1 MTTTPAAKLEGPVPI
16 TEESGPFRGTNAQ
29 PIPGPGLPP
38 LPLAEA
44 GYVEEEYF
52 VSGEADGVPYR
63 TSVVVR
69 KPRDPAA
76 FSGVVLVETIHA
88 AGAVP
93 LSAQH
98 IALASEGHG
107 YAMVASQK
115 VALDQHVKPSNPS
128 RYASLDIADPSGA
141 TAGPGMTAGATAESM
156 AAHMR
161 DLERM
166 APISN
171 ALLSQVG
178 ALLKREPPA
187 GPFGN
192 AKVTHLIMGGSSQ
205 TGGTTLGY
213 IRHAHAGARLP
224 DGSPVFDG
232 YFPTLAGGTEP
243 VSGGDAAVVHVLG
256 EGDIMGGRPT
266 GYRRADSDAPD
277 DRFRLFEIVAASHVP
292 TRGVSSAAEIFPL
305 LADADP
311 ASGELSQFPAAMPYM
326 AAMRNL
332 IEWVTKGIEPPKAD
346 RIETDASGEIVRD
359 EYGNARGGVRLSY
372 VDVPFATYI
381 ASSSGETMFQRMIG
395 LQIPFSKEQLSA
407 LYPTHD
413 DYVAKVKASVD
424 ALVRDRWIFPEHGDE
439 ILAEAEAA
447 DIP

>member
-1 MTTTPAAKLEGPVPI
+1 MATTPPAKLAGPIPI
-16 TEESGPFRGTNAQ
+16 TEDSAPFHGTNAQ

-44 GYVEEEYF
+44 GYVEEEYL
-52 VSGEADGVPYR
+52 VSGEAEGVSYR
-63 TSVVVR
+63 TSVLVR
-69 KPRDPAA
+69 KPGDPEA

-115 VALDQHVKPSNPS
+115 VALDQHVKPSNPT
-128 RYASLDIADPSGA
+128 RYASLDISDPSGA
-141 TAGPGMTAGATAESM
+141 TAGPGMIAGATAESM

-166 APISN
+166 APVSN
-171 ALLSQVG
+171 AILSQVG
-178 ALLKREPPA
+178 ALLKSDPPA
-187 GPFGN
+187 SPFGDM
-192 AKVTHLIMGGSSQ
+192 KVTHLIMGGSSQ

-213 IRHAHAGARLP
+213 IRDAHAGARMP

-243 VSGGDAAVVHVLG
+243 VSGGDAAVVHALG

-266 GYRRADSDAPD
+266 GYRRPDSDDPD
-277 DRFRLFEIVAASHVP
+277 DRYRLYEIVAASHVP
-292 TRGVSSAAEIFPL
+292 TRGYESAADIFPT

-311 ASGELSQFPAAMPYM
+311 ASGQLSQFPAAMPYM
-326 AAMRNL
+326 VAMHNL
-332 IEWVTKGIEPPKAD
+332 IEWVKQGTAPPKAD
-346 RIETDASGEIVRD
+346 RIETDANGEIVRD

-381 ASSSGETMFQRMIG
+381 ASSSGDTMFQRMIG
-395 LQIPFSKEQLSA
+395 VEVPLSKEQLA
-407 LYPTHD
+407 ARYPTHD
-413 DYVAKVKASVD
+413 DYVGKVKESVEG
-424 ALVRDRWIFPEHGDE
+424 LVRDRWIFPEHGKE

-447 DIP
+447 AIP

>member
-1 MTTTPAAKLEGPVPI
+1 MTTTSPAKLEGPIPI

-52 VSGEADGVPYR
+52 VSGAAEGVSYR
-63 TSVVVR
+63 TSIVVR
-69 KPRDPAA
+69 KPSDPEA

-115 VALDQHVKPSNPS
+115 VALDSHVKPSNPA
-128 RYASLDIADPSGA
+128 RYESLDIADPSGT

-171 ALLSQVG
+171 AILSQVG
-178 ALLKREPPA
+178 ALLKSDPPA

-192 AKVTHLIMGGSSQ
+192 MKVTHLIMGGSSQ

-213 IRHAHAGARLP
+213 VRDTHAGTRMP

-243 VSGGDAAVVHVLG
+243 VSGGDAAVVHALG

-266 GYRRADSDAPD
+266 GYRRPDGDEPD
-277 DRFRLFEIVAASHVP
+277 DRYRLYEIVAASHVP
-292 TRGVSSAAEIFPL
+292 TRGYESAAEIFPL

-326 AAMRNL
+326 VAMHNL
-332 IEWVTKGIEPPKAD
+332 IEWVTKGTAPPKAD
-346 RIETDASGEIVRD
+346 RIQTGADGEIVRD

-372 VDVPFATYI
+372 VTVPFATYI
-381 ASSSGETMFQRMIG
+381 ASSPGDTMFQRMIG
-395 LQIPFSKEQLSA
+395 LQVPFPKARLAA

-413 DYVAKVKASVD
+413 DYVAKIKESVEG
-424 ALVRDRWIFPEHGDE
+424 LVRDRWIFPEHGEE

-447 DIP
+447 AIP

>member
-1 MTTTPAAKLEGPVPI
+1 MTTTPQVLLEGPIPI
-16 TEESGPFRGTNAQ
+16 TAASEPFRGTNAQ

-52 VSGEADGVPYR
+52 VSGEAEGISFR
-63 TSVVVR
+63 TSVLVR
-69 KPRDPAA
+69 KPSDPEA

-93 LSAQH
+93 LSAHH
-98 IALASEGHG
+98 IALAREGHG

-115 VALDQHVKPSNPS
+115 VALDMHVKPANPT

-156 AAHMR
+156 AAHLR

-171 ALLSQVG
+171 TILSQVG
-178 ALLKREPPA
+178 ALIKNDSPA
-187 GPFGN
+187 SPFGTM
-192 AKVTHLIMGGSSQ
+192 KVTHLIMGGSSQ

-213 IRHAHAGARLP
+213 IRDTHTGARMP

-232 YFPTLAGGTEP
+232 YFPTSAGGTEP

-256 EGDIMGGRPT
+256 EGDIMGGRPL
-266 GYRRADSDAPD
+266 GYRRPDSDEPD

-292 TRGVSSAAEIFPL
+292 TRGYESAAEIFPL

-311 ASGELSQFPAAMPYM
+311 ASGALSQFPAAMPYM
-326 AAMRNL
+326 AAMHNL
-332 IEWVTKGIEPPKAD
+332 IEWVTTETAPPKAD
-346 RIETDASGEIVRD
+346 RIETDANGEIIRD
-359 EYGNARGGVRLSY
+359 EYGNTRGGVRLSY

-381 ASSSGETMFQRMIG
+381 ASTPGDTMFQRMIG
-395 LQIPFSKEQLSA
+395 LQIPFSKEQLDRA
-407 LYPTHD
+407 VPDPRRLRRQGQ
-413 DYVAKVKASVD
+413 SVGRGPR
-424 ALVRDRWIFPEHGDE
+424 A
-439 ILAEAEAA
+439 
-447 DIP
+447 